1 MEITMDAAETN
12 TELLN
17 FFKALADANRLKIV
31 GLLAQEELTVEQLAE
46 MLNLRASTV
55 SHHLSRLSKAGLV
68 SARAESYYNLYR
80 LETKSL
86 EEMAERLLARDTLPK
101 IAADVDMDAYD
112 RKVIQDYSLP
122 DGRLKALPSQR
133 KKLEAVLRYII
144 QNFESGVHYS
154 EKEVNELLG
163 RFHEDVTSL
172 RRDLIEY
179 RFLDRERDG
188 SRYWLV
194 EE

>member
-1 MEITMDAAETN
+1 MEIAMDTTETN
-12 TELLN
+12 IELLN

-46 MLNLRASTV
+46 MLDLRASTV
-55 SHHLSRLSKAGLV
+55 SHHLARLSKAGLV

-86 EEMAERLLARDTLPK
+86 EEMAERLLARDTLPE

-112 RKVIQDYSLP
+112 RKVIKDYSLP
-122 DGRLKALPSQR
+122 DGRLKSLPSQR
-133 KKLEAVLRYII
+133 KKLEAVLRYIA
-144 QNFESGVHYS
+144 QNFETGVHYS
-154 EKEVNELLG
+154 EKEINEILG

-179 RFLDRERDG
+179 RILDRERDG

>member
-1 MEITMDAAETN
+1 MEIAMDTTETN

-55 SHHLSRLSKAGLV
+55 SHHLARLSKAGLV

-86 EEMAERLLARDTLPK
+86 EEMAERLLARDTLPE

-112 RKVIQDYSLP
+112 RKVIKDYSLP
-122 DGRLKALPSQR
+122 DGRLKSLPSQH
-133 KKLEAVLRYII
+133 KKLEAVLHYIA
-144 QNFESGVHYS
+144 QNFETEVHYS
-154 EKEVNELLG
+154 EKEINEILA

-179 RFLDRERDG
+179 RILDRERDG
-188 SRYWLV
+188 SRYWLL

>member
-1 MEITMDAAETN
+1 MDTTETN
-12 TELLN
+12 KELLN

-31 GLLAQEELTVEQLAE
+31 GLLAQDEFSVEQLAE
-46 MLNLRASTV
+46 MLNLKASTV
-55 SHHLSRLSKAGLV
+55 SHHLSRLSEAGLV
-68 SARAESYYNLYR
+68 SARAEGYYNIYR

-86 EEMAERLLARDTLPK
+86 EEMAERLLARDTLPE
-101 IAADVDMDAYD
+101 IASDVDMDAYD

-122 DGRLKALPSQR
+122 DGRLKTLPSKG
-133 KKLEAVLRYII
+133 KKLEVLLEYIAKS
-144 QNFESGVHYS
+144 FEHGVDYS
-154 EKEVNELLG
+154 EKEVNEILA
-163 RFHEDVTSL
+163 RFHTDVTSL

-194 EE
+194 EA